1 MSEEIFLLIINWSL
15 SLAVISGV
23 LLCINHGKVP
33 KAPPS
38 FIGWIGLLGIAIG
51 TFGEVFEP
59 NTGFWGFLSEPSYNP
74 SFFYYN
80 VFMVSRP
87 AWIPTDSIC
96 EQAREMASR
105 GLTVSQ
111 ISDCL
116 GISESTLYGKQNE

>member
-1 MSEEIFLLIINWSL
+1 MNAGNLILSEDIFLLIIKWSL

-80 VFMVSRP
+80 VFMVN
-87 AWIPTDSIC
+87 
-96 EQAREMASR
+96 
-105 GLTVSQ
+105 GF
-111 ISDCL
+111 CL
-116 GISESTLYGKQNE
+116 IAIDFIRHVWTNIFFAKQR